1 MQEILTLA
9 TYLVA
14 WLVCKWVLGIE
25 SGLVTLLVSLGA
37 AVGVYVLIAIKSRH
51 ENDDEEDSD

>member
-14 WLVCKWVLGIE
+14 WLICKWVLGIE
-25 SGLVTLLVSLGA
+25 SGLITLLVSLGA
-37 AVGVYVLIAIKSRH
+37 AVGIYVLIAVKERGKK
-51 ENDDEEDSD
+51 DDKDPE